1 MIPGEKLFVQL
12 VKRGKEPD
20 QGVAY
25 LDDGTMIVVE
35 HGAQSVGKEVAVVIA
50 SVLQT
55 SAGRMIFAELEEP
68 EQDE

>member
-1 MIPGEKLFVQL
+1 MFSWLNEARNL
-12 VKRGKEPD
+12 VRGLH
-20 QGVAY
+20 

-35 HGAQSVGKEVAVVIA
+35 HGAQSIGKEVAVVIA

-55 SAGRMIFAELEEP
+55 SAGRMIFAELEAP